1 MCIRDS
7 ILVSAE
13 FNPASPSAF
22 GEVVEVMYLNDHMIF
37 RQAYASDHGLVLA
50 RILLHE
56 QVVEPASDD

>member
-1 MCIRDS
+1 
-7 ILVSAE
+7 
-13 FNPASPSAF
+13 
-22 GEVVEVMYLNDHMIF
+22 MIF